1 MFIGLLEGLAWL
13 ANGTFLLITGNP
25 RWEAIQRFLVA
36 LTWLY
41 AVVRPILRPTA
52 TPPYDML
59 TLHTL
64 QIAGGTLQLGG
75 YIFQHVWGA
84 PLPGTL
90 VLAGLSVN
98 LAALVGLVAVIMG
111 MPLVL
116 PSDLVKKD
124 IVRHIQV
131 LDKSHL
137 CRPGIERF
145 A

>member
-1 MFIGLLEGLAWL
+1 
-13 ANGTFLLITGNP
+13 
-25 RWEAIQRFLVA
+25 
-36 LTWLY
+36 
-41 AVVRPILRPTA
+41 
-52 TPPYDML
+52 
-59 TLHTL
+59 
-64 QIAGGTLQLGG
+64 
-75 YIFQHVWGA
+75 
-84 PLPGTL
+84 L
-90 VLAGLSVN
+90 VLVGLSVN

-111 MPLVL
+111 MPLAL

>member
-1 MFIGLLEGLAWL
+1 
-13 ANGTFLLITGNP
+13 
-25 RWEAIQRFLVA
+25 
-36 LTWLY
+36 
-41 AVVRPILRPTA
+41 LRPTA
-52 TPPYDML
+52 TPPYDIL

-84 PLPGTL
+84 ALPGTL
-90 VLAGLSVN
+90 VLVGLSVN

-111 MPLVL
+111 MPLAL
-116 PSDLVKKD
+116 PSYLVKKKD